1 MSWTRRERRVKKWRI
16 PIVRCHRLR
25 GCANY
30 IIKWLL
36 VWIASH
42 SGASRGCTHCDFH
55 PPTRRQTH
63 PPLQSRYIFQ
73 SVRSSGAFAN
83 PVIDPRCFIPTDN
96 CISVHCYQRE
106 PWTLVYENIFT
117 IQRYGEDRMY
127 NGRRREEARL
137 EATVFIIAGGR
148 PLLENLVYSAS
159 I

>member
-16 PIVRCHRLR
+16 PPIVRCHRLR
-25 GCANY
+25 ELYNQMA
-30 IIKWLL
+30 
-36 VWIASH
+36 ASLDRFAFWSVPRVH
-42 SGASRGCTHCDFH
+42 TLRFPSSH
-55 PPTRRQTH
+55 PPTNSH

-96 CISVHCYQRE
+96 CISVHCYQCE

-117 IQRYGEDRMY
+117 IRRYGEDRMY

-148 PLLENLVYSAS
+148 PLLENLVYSVS